1 MKEENLNENRIQVM
15 LIDPFDQSLS
25 YVELSDSNIQDY
37 YKVMDCRCFDI
48 VRLGGGVIMYVDDE
62 GLLRNNNRY
71 FRLGSGNYAGKA
83 ILARETKDGGTT
95 DVNLFMTE
103 VADKLSWLPEGHSEE
118 PYMEFH
124 SIN

>member
-1 MKEENLNENRIQVM
+1 MKEENPNENRIQVM

-103 VADKLSWLPEGHSEE
+103 VADKLSWLPEGHSGRTLYGV
-118 PYMEFH
+118 PF
-124 SIN
+124 N

>member
-1 MKEENLNENRIQVM
+1 MKEENPNENRIQVM

-103 VADKLSWLPEGHSEE
+103 VADKLSWCQRAIVKNPIWS
-118 PYMEFH
+118 
-124 SIN
+124 SIH